1 MVRAAPGVSLWEPRS
16 DNEGVLQKP
25 PHSRCGDPTKAR
37 SVLGWAPRVTFR
49 ELVKMMVEHDI
60 DLARR
65 ERTGN
70 EAGFVDPARGAATAA
85 SD

>member
-1 MVRAAPGVSLWEPRS
+1 MF
-16 DNEGVLQKP
+16 
-25 PHSRCGDPTKAR
+25 
-37 SVLGWAPRVTFR
+37 LGWAPRVTFR